1 MPYRIYRFAPTLAGL
16 VVFFSMS
23 CLYMFG
29 DRNLYGQIL
38 TWYGIF
44 PFRFPFVDISG
55 SLAAWECGRQG
66 VDVIVSNPCDVL
78 QRGYNYSPLWM
89 TISAIP
95 LGVRDTGAVG
105 WIVDLVFILS
115 LSLLPRPCHLAEL
128 LLILAATLSTMVVF
142 ALERANPDVLLFLMA
157 LTTGVLAECRLFL
170 RILGY
175 LFALLA
181 ALLKYYPI
189 MILAIVFRETIS
201 VFAVLSLLI
210 LGCLA
215 GFWAEYHA
223 DVARGLPSIAQGA
236 FNTDLFAAKNLPS
249 LLGEMVGAAEPSPW
263 AALMQRI
270 LVGGLYA
277 ILLGASLTICRR
289 LLGIRGLQDALA
301 KLTDPERIFLII
313 GSAVIVGCFFAGQSI
328 GYRGVFF
335 LLVLPGLLA
344 ISHRS
349 SADIRNLS
357 LGTSVVIVALMW
369 GECFRLA
376 LYRAL
381 EGEEITDVLAGQL
394 KLVFWLLREVGWWW
408 TVSVMLTVLAD
419 FVRDAPV
426 GRWVS
431 SRLDQLVLG
440 VG

>member
-1 MPYRIYRFAPTLAGL
+1 
-16 VVFFSMS
+16 
-23 CLYMFG
+23 
-29 DRNLYGQIL
+29 
-38 TWYGIF
+38 
-44 PFRFPFVDISG
+44 
-55 SLAAWECGRQG
+55 
-66 VDVIVSNPCDVL
+66 
-78 QRGYNYSPLWM
+78 M

-115 LSLLPRPCHLAEL
+115 LSLLPQPRHLAEL

-201 VFAVLSLLI
+201 VFAALSLLI

-223 DVARGLPSIAQGA
+223 DVARGLPSIAQGP

-249 LLGEMVGAAEPSPW
+249 LLGEMIGAAEPSPW
-263 AALMQRI
+263 APLMQRI
-270 LVGGLYA
+270 VVGGLYA
-277 ILLGASLTICRR
+277 ILLGVSLTICRR
-289 LLGIRGLQDALA
+289 LLGIKGLQDALA
-301 KLTDPERIFLII
+301 ELTDPERIFLVI

-328 GYRGVFF
+328 GYRGVFL

-349 SADIRNLS
+349 SADIRSLS

-381 EGEEITDVLAGQL
+381 EGAEITDALAGQL

-419 FVRDAPV
+419 FFRDAPV

-440 VG
+440 VGCSVEPSPLLKSSENQPETSSRHYFGQRSGVSP